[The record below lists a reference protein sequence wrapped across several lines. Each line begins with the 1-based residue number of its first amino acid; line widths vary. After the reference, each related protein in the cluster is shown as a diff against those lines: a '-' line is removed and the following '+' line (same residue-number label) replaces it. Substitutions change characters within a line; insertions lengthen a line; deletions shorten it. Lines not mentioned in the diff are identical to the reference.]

1 MRHFLRFRK
10 TRAIAKDRLK
20 ILLISDRVSC
30 SPKTMDLI
38 RDDIA
43 RVLLGYMKIDEMQ
56 MEVEIRQM
64 SGRES
69 ESKNT
74 PVLYMNIPIIDL
86 RTEQS
91 VSRIQ

>member
-10 TRAIAKDRLK
+10 TRTIAKDRLK

-43 RVLLGYMKIDEMQ
+43 RVLSGYMKIDETQ

-64 SGRES
+64 SGRGS
-69 ESKNT
+69 ESKNI

-86 RTEQS
+86 RTEQG
-91 VSRIQ
+91 VSRMR

>member
-10 TRAIAKDRLK
+10 TRAISKDRLK

-43 RVLLGYMKIDEMQ
+43 RVLSGYMKIDETQ

-69 ESKNT
+69 DSKNT

>member
-1 MRHFLRFRK
+1 MRHFLIFRK

-43 RVLLGYMKIDEMQ
+43 RVLSGYMKIDETQ